1 MNLQL
6 ARTITEAILNEL
18 EIRKKAAVVA
28 VCDAS
33 GELVSLARADNSPFT
48 SIGISMNKAYTAA
61 RDKKESGEIG
71 RQIREKELGDIAFY
85 GDRRITGFGGG
96 LPVYDQTGR
105 VIGGVGVSGLSE
117 EEDIELGRI
126 GLSAIQD

>member
-1 MNLQL
+1 MNLEL
-6 ARTITEAILNEL
+6 AGKITEAIFYEL
-18 EIRKKAAVVA
+18 KKRNKAAVVA

-33 GELVSLARADNSPFT
+33 GELVTLTRADHAPFT

-71 RQIREKELGDIAFY
+71 RQLRDKELGDIAFY
-85 GDRRITGFGGG
+85 GDSRITGFGGG
-96 LPVYDQTGR
+96 LPVFDKTGK
-105 VIGGVGVSGLSE
+105 VIGGVGVSGLAE

-126 GLSAIQD
+126 GLKAIQD